1 WSSADNATLNIFTT
15 IDPTSYRVPTLMH
28 DHVYRMGVA
37 WQNVAY
43 NQPPHLGY
51 YLPDRFK
58 PRLVF
63 QEGSSEEQTTQLGE
77 DITPVVFKYLNTT
90 SVVVDSTY
98 TPNGVVK
105 GLSSEF
111 TRTVDYG
118 TKQIT
123 LTGKPT
129 VAGDYTI
136 VLRMSGNTARPGY
149 AYEYVKIHVDDLSGI
164 NDVETSS
171 SPRGI
176 YTVSGV
182 KVPTKQ
188 VETLPSGMYVVKGQ
202 QGAKKVMV
210 K

>member
-1 WSSADNATLNIFTT
+1 
-15 IDPTSYRVPTLMH
+15 
-28 DHVYRMGVA
+28 GVA

-90 SVVVDSTY
+90 SVIVDSTY
-98 TPNGVVK
+98 TPNGVVR

-111 TRTVDYG
+111 TRTVDFG
-118 TKQIT
+118 AKQIT

-136 VLRMSGNTARPGY
+136 VLRLNGNTARPGY

-182 KVPTKQ
+182 KVHTKQ
-188 VETLPSGMYVVKGQ
+188 AETLPSGMYVVKGQ